1 MCFSLSYYKILNVL
15 STEVVHVW
23 KSDCAVNTNFP
34 LLPFQRNVAWEGRE
48 GGRGKKLP
56 CEWTP
61 PPPSW
66 VVLSTI
72 LSVLAEKQKLK
83 IDCNFQFS
91 IFRLP
96 PKTEKL
102 SHATDCNIVG
112 KAKCSSVSKI
122 WYFCTCVVKAFLK
135 AKKSLYNTAVYM
147 TKSLIDR
154 SLGQSTNVVHLKL
167 VQCK

>member
-1 MCFSLSYYKILNVL
+1 M
-15 STEVVHVW
+15 
-23 KSDCAVNTNFP
+23 
-34 LLPFQRNVAWEGRE
+34 EGRRSRE
-48 GGRGKKLP
+48 RALGAKIFTVRMDPTPSLLSSSVNDFECFGR
-56 CEWTP
+56 
-61 PPPSW
+61 
-66 VVLSTI
+66 
-72 LSVLAEKQKLK
+72 KQKL
-83 IDCNFQFS
+83 IAIFDFQFS

-122 WYFCTCVVKAFLK
+122 WYFCICVVKAFLK

>member
-1 MCFSLSYYKILNVL
+1 MATSPAPICSNTKSKIFFNFLANVQSRCNGQNWGTRYKTSWKTAKRQLNSHFIPKPISKEADL
-15 STEVVHVW
+15 AIW
-23 KSDCAVNTNFP
+23 
-34 LLPFQRNVAWEGRE
+34 RGRW
-48 GGRGKKLP
+48 GQKLP

-91 IFRLP
+91 MFTLP

-102 SHATDCNIVG
+102 SHATDCSIVG
-112 KAKCSSVSKI
+112 KANLPLSFIFLFIVDRIKVKI
-122 WYFCTCVVKAFLK
+122 
-135 AKKSLYNTAVYM
+135 
-147 TKSLIDR
+147 
-154 SLGQSTNVVHLKL
+154 
-167 VQCK
+167 